1 MMSRKSR
8 WLIGAALF
16 TIHFS
21 LFTSSCGNSPSQ
33 EQMAKAE
40 QLIEAA
46 HKAKDYQRLMLLADS
61 LKNCGSLTSAKA
73 LYWLGYASDRTDRRR
88 MAEYYYNT
96 AVKEAGTDDP
106 EILAKAASH
115 LANLMAL
122 RGDYENG
129 LKLATP
135 VVRQLEE
142 QQCDTTSDYV
152 NLLIYIGCCQ
162 AGLGTSG
169 DATVDGFDKAYE
181 KHLDNVKKN
190 RTDEAYKDAIA
201 GLINIAYACNYTGNY
216 RDAISWNGHLSELLS
231 EYEQRPGVNAD
242 YVDKQQARYNLYQA
256 QALEGLGNADEAAK
270 AFDAFLTTAYAKTPE
285 GRIMA
290 NDYLIAAKRWGEAAD
305 NYQSLDALLDGN
317 QGGYSLDNIQ
327 ELVLKKYQANLLA
340 GRRDSAVALS
350 MLLCDSL
357 AGAFQR
363 AKEVDAAEQAVIVS
377 NVEELNEQQMA
388 ANRRHQ
394 LEMFGLIG
402 LLFLAII
409 GYIFYRRYNHH
420 QLRQAHE
427 ELRKEYGD
435 LETLASERSRTE
447 TEQRIAADIQQHIAP
462 SPDAQNSLRSA
473 LPLGSAKNSQSPCL
487 LVSQTPGTM
496 AGGSFCETILKGD
509 IQLFCIGSA
518 TGKGVG
524 AATAAAMAW
533 AQFRTAAA
541 FESAPDR
548 IVSAISEAIA
558 DDRNMPVRLFVG
570 ALDVSTG
577 ALQYCNAGHCT
588 PLLSDEELT
597 LLPTDDN
604 EPAGTTPGYA
614 YASQQAAL
622 AKGKLLFLYTVGVTH
637 ATGAGGKTLGEKQ
650 LRGMALQA
658 YKVNARPEPFFKNV
672 QKAIADYTAGAP
684 QTDDLTLMVIART

>member
-1 MMSRKSR
+1 MITKIGKSSR
-8 WLIGAALF
+8 WLLGGVLF

-21 LFTSSCGNSPSQ
+21 LITTGCGNGPSQ
-33 EQMAKAE
+33 EESDRAMQK
-40 QLIEAA
+40 IEAA
-46 HKAKDYQRLMLLADS
+46 HKAKDYQRLMVLADS
-61 LKNCGSLTSAKA
+61 LQDCGSLTPAKA
-73 LYWLGYASDRTDRRR
+73 LYWLGYASDRTNRRR

-96 AVKEAGTDDP
+96 AVKEAGKDDP

-129 LKLATP
+129 LKIATP
-135 VVRQLEE
+135 IVRQLEE
-142 QQCDTTSDYV
+142 QKCDTTSDYV

-181 KHLDNVKKN
+181 RHLDNVKKN

-201 GLINIAYACNYTGNY
+201 GLINITYACNYIGNY
-216 RDAISWNGHLSELLS
+216 REAISWNGHLSELLS
-231 EYEQRPGVNAD
+231 EYEQRPGVNTD
-242 YVDKQQARYNLYQA
+242 YVDKQQARYNIYQA
-256 QALEGLGNADEAAK
+256 QALEGLGNADEASK
-270 AFDAFLTTAYAKTPE
+270 AFDAFQTTAYAKTPE

-290 NDYLIAAKRWGEAAD
+290 NDYLITAKRWDEAAD

-340 GRRDSAVALS
+340 GRRDTAVALS

-388 ANRRHQ
+388 VNRRHQ
-394 LEMFGLIG
+394 IENYCLVA

-409 GYIFYRRYNHH
+409 GYVFYRRHH
-420 QLRQAHE
+420 HYQLHLAHR
-427 ELRKEYGD
+427 ELRKEYGE
-435 LETLASERSRTE
+435 LETVASERSRTD
-447 TEQRIAADIQQHIAP
+447 TEQRIAADIAQLIAP
-462 SPDAQNSLRSA
+462 SPD
-473 LPLGSAKNSQSPCL
+473 SPSPYA
-487 LVSQTPGTM
+487 LVSKTPGTM
-496 AGGSFCETILKGD
+496 PGGSLCETIQKGD
-509 IQLFCIGSA
+509 TLLFCIGSA
-518 TGKGVG
+518 TGKGVE

-533 AQFRTAAA
+533 AQFRTAAT
-541 FESAPDR
+541 FESAPER

-558 DDRNMPVRLFVG
+558 DGKNMPIRLFVG
-570 ALDVSTG
+570 ALDQTTG
-577 ALQYCNAGHCT
+577 ALQYCNAGNNA

-597 LLPTDDN
+597 VLPVNDS
-604 EPAGTTPGYA
+604 EPAGTQSGYT
-614 YASQQAAL
+614 YTSQQATL
-622 AKGKLLFLYTVGVTH
+622 AKGKLLLLYTEGVAQANDTD
-637 ATGAGGKTLGEKQ
+637 GKVLGDKRF
-650 LRGMALQA
+650 RGMALQA
-658 YKVNARPEPFFKNV
+658 YKVDARPEPFIKNI
-672 QKAIADYTAGAP
+672 QKAITVFTAGAP
-684 QTDDLTLMVIART
+684 QTDDLTLMVLAR